1 MPKPP
6 APPKPKFSWRLAL
19 RITMWLGA
27 FAGLAWGANQAH
39 SFLLSDPRF
48 ELRCNPVERTCASL
62 EIRGAVYASRYRI
75 AKVFAPDFGQ
85 SVFHIPLAE
94 RRRHLLAIDWVRAAS
109 VARVWPDHIVVT
121 VTERRP
127 VAFAKL
133 PIGVSGRYWLGLVDA
148 DGVLLSA
155 PPHARFHLP
164 MLSGISE
171 QQTDEERRTRVNT
184 MQRLL
189 ADLGPDARSISEI
202 NVGALDNV
210 RVISDLDGRALEL
223 WIGDRAY
230 RSRYMNFINHYG
242 EIRSHSEH
250 ARVFDL
256 RMDDRILARQDA
268 RR

>member
-6 APPKPKFSWRLAL
+6 APPKPKLSWRTAL
-19 RITMWLGA
+19 RISIWLGV
-27 FAGLAWGANQAH
+27 FAGLAWGANEAH
-39 SFLLSDPRF
+39 SFLLRDPRF
-48 ELRCNPVERTCASL
+48 ELRCDPAERTCGSL

-75 AKVFAPDFGQ
+75 AQVFAPDFGS

-94 RRRHLLAIDWVRAAS
+94 RRRHLLAIDWVRSAS
-109 VARVWPDHIVVT
+109 VTRIWPDQIVVT
-121 VTERRP
+121 VAERRP

-133 PIGVSGRYWLGLVDA
+133 PIAGSGRYWLGLVDD
-148 DGVLLSA
+148 DGVLLTVPA
-155 PPHARFHLP
+155 RARFHLP

-171 QQTDEERRTRVNT
+171 QQTDEERRARVRT
-184 MQRLL
+184 MERLL
-189 ADLGPDARSISEI
+189 ADLGQSARGISEI
-202 NVGALDNV
+202 NVGTLDNV
-210 RVISDLDGRALEL
+210 RVISDLDGRAIEL

-230 RSRYMNFINHYG
+230 RSRYMNFVNHYG
-242 EIRSHSEH
+242 EIRGHQEQ

>member
-1 MPKPP
+1 VPKPP
-6 APPKPKFSWRLAL
+6 APPKPKFSWRTAL
-19 RITMWLGA
+19 RVTVWLSV
-27 FAGLAWGANQAH
+27 FAGLAWGAKQAH

-48 ELRCNPVERTCASL
+48 ELRCDPAERTCASL
-62 EIRGAVYASRYRI
+62 EIRGAVYANHYRI
-75 AKVFAPDFGQ
+75 AQVFAPDFGY

-94 RRRHLLAIDWVRAAS
+94 RRRHLLAIDWVRTAS
-109 VARVWPDHIVVT
+109 VTRIWPDQIVVT
-121 VTERRP
+121 ITERRP

-133 PIGVSGRYWLGLVDA
+133 PIAGSGRYWLGLVD
-148 DGVLLSA
+148 DEGVLLSL
-155 PPHARFHLP
+155 PPRARFHLP
-164 MLSGISE
+164 MLSGVSE
-171 QQTDEERRTRVNT
+171 QQTDEERRARVKM

-189 ADLGPDARSISEI
+189 ADLGRNARGISEI

-210 RVISDLDGRALEL
+210 RVIADLDGRAIEL

-230 RSRYMNFINHYG
+230 RSRYMNFVNHYD
-242 EIRSHSEH
+242 EIRGHSEQ